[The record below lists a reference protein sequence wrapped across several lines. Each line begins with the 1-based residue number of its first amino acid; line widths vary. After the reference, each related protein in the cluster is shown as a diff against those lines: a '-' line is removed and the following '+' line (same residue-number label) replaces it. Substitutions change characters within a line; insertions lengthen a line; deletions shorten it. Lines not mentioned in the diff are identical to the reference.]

1 MYRIMVVKSKK
12 DKDKSKYDALYQF
25 LTYTNGDLTIPIEF
39 SDIASLDAFVEKLL
53 DEGGYAKSD
62 FIVVKVVDYKVKAED
77 YTEASADPEPEPEPT
92 EDTTGEETDGTEG

>member
-1 MYRIMVVKSKK
+1 MIVKSKK
-12 DKDKSKYDALYQF
+12 DKDKYNSLYQF
-25 LTYTNGDLTIPIEF
+25 LTYTSEDLTIPIEF

-77 YTEASADPEPEPEPT
+77 YTEASVDPESEPEQT
-92 EDTTGEETDGTEG
+92 EGTTDGGETDGTEG

>member
-1 MYRIMVVKSKK
+1 MYRIMIVKSKK
-12 DKDKSKYDALYQF
+12 DKDKYNSLYQF
-25 LTYTNGDLTIPIEF
+25 LTYTSEDLTIPIEF

-92 EDTTGEETDGTEG
+92 DTTEDETDGTEG

>member
-1 MYRIMVVKSKK
+1 MYRIMIVKSKK
-12 DKDKSKYDALYQF
+12 DKDKYNSLYQF
-25 LTYTNGDLTIPIEF
+25 LTYTSEDLTIPIEF

-77 YTEASADPEPEPEPT
+77 YTEASADPEPEPT

>member
-1 MYRIMVVKSKK
+1 MYRIMIVKSKK
-12 DKDKSKYDALYQF
+12 DKDKYNSLYQF
-25 LTYTNGDLTIPIEF
+25 LTYTSEDLTIPIEF

-92 EDTTGEETDGTEG
+92 ETTTDSGEADGTES

>member
-1 MYRIMVVKSKK
+1 MYRIMIVKSKK
-12 DKDKSKYDALYQF
+12 DKDKYNSLYQF
-25 LTYTNGDLTIPIEF
+25 LPYTSEDLTIPIEF

-77 YTEASADPEPEPEPT
+77 YTESSADPEPEPEPT
-92 EDTTGEETDGTEG
+92 EDTTGGETDGTEG